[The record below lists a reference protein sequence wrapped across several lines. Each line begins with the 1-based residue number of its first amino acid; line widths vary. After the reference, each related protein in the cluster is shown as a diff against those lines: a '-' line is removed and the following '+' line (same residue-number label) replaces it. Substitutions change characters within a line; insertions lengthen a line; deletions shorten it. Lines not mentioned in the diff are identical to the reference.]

1 MDISS
6 WQNTISLS
14 ENFQINIK
22 MIIEKTIKLQI
33 INDNKLDRITIL
45 IQISYL
51 WFYVDRHNKK

>member
-33 INDNKLDRITIL
+33 INDNKIDRITIL

-51 WFYVDRHNKK
+51 WFNVD